1 MDEYRTN
8 QYEYYGRKD
17 TGENHIWKKNS
28 WLICQIDNSL
38 NKAERI
44 HSFIEKVGNP
54 YAFRVGNVEVEI
66 SFESDGESLQDKMER
81 YFETIVF

>member
-1 MDEYRTN
+1 MEKEQLVDLSEV
-8 QYEYYGRKD
+8 E
-17 TGENHIWKKNS
+17 
-28 WLICQIDNSL
+28 IDNSL

-54 YAFRVGNVEVEI
+54 CDFRVGYVEVEI

>member
-1 MDEYRTN
+1 MEKEQLVDLSEV
-8 QYEYYGRKD
+8 E
-17 TGENHIWKKNS
+17 
-28 WLICQIDNSL
+28 IDNSL

-66 SFESDGESLQDKMER
+66 SFESG
-81 YFETIVF
+81 

>member
-1 MDEYRTN
+1 MEKEQLVDLSEV
-8 QYEYYGRKD
+8 E
-17 TGENHIWKKNS
+17 
-28 WLICQIDNSL
+28 IDNSL

-54 YAFRVGNVEVEI
+54 YAFRVGNVEI

>member
-1 MDEYRTN
+1 MEKEQLVDLSEV
-8 QYEYYGRKD
+8 E
-17 TGENHIWKKNS
+17 
-28 WLICQIDNSL
+28 IDNSL

-54 YAFRVGNVEVEI
+54 NAFRVGNVEVEI
-66 SFESDGESLQDKMER
+66 SFEYDGESLQDKMER

>member
-1 MDEYRTN
+1 MEKEQLVDLSEV
-8 QYEYYGRKD
+8 EI
-17 TGENHIWKKNS
+17 E
-28 WLICQIDNSL
+28 IDNSL

>member
-1 MDEYRTN
+1 M
-8 QYEYYGRKD
+8 
-17 TGENHIWKKNS
+17 ENEQLVDLS
-28 WLICQIDNSL
+28 EVEIDNSL

-66 SFESDGESLQDKMER
+66 SFEADGESLQDKMER
-81 YFETIVF
+81 YFETIVFWEEAWKRLKDLIILKQDKS

>member
-1 MDEYRTN
+1 MRLFDEGYSS
-8 QYEYYGRKD
+8 
-17 TGENHIWKKNS
+17 KKGHQGLVDLS
-28 WLICQIDNSL
+28 EVEIDNSL

>member
-1 MDEYRTN
+1 MEKEQLVDLSEV
-8 QYEYYGRKD
+8 E
-17 TGENHIWKKNS
+17 
-28 WLICQIDNSL
+28 IDNSL

-81 YFETIVF
+81 YSETIVFWEEAWKRLKDLIILKQDKS